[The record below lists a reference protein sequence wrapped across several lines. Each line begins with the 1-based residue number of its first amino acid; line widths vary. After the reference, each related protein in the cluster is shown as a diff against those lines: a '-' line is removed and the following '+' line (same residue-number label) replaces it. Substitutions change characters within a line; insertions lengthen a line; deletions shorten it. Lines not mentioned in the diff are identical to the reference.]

1 MKPLIF
7 SMLLIPAA
15 TTWAQTLRQE
25 ADRTGVLVRTA
36 VQPTQLSEIPYAST
50 LAREFNMLE
59 PENDLKWA
67 ALRPD
72 QKTFDFTKADQIV
85 GFARVHGLKVR
96 GHTLVWGWS
105 NPSWLVEQHFTP
117 QQLSTCCW
125 SASPVSSPAIVARSS
140 PRMSSTK
147 PSTSTDIYA
156 LPSGTT
162 SPASGWPAKGP
173 RTSNKSSAGRTLPI
187 RMRSS
192 SITITAAKPSIPK
205 SDAV

>member
-25 ADRTGVLVRTA
+25 ADRTGVLVSTA

-72 QKTFDFTKADQIV
+72 QKTFDFTKADQMV
-85 GFARVHGLKVR
+85 GFARGP
-96 GHTLVWGWS
+96 GH
-105 NPSWLVEQHFTP
+105 E
-117 QQLSTCCW
+117 
-125 SASPVSSPAIVARSS
+125 S
-140 PRMSSTK
+140 PRPHPGLGMVESLM
-147 PSTSTDIYA
+147 A
-156 LPSGTT
+156 GGT
-162 SPASGWPAKGP
+162 AFH
-173 RTSNKSSAGRTLPI
+173 SSATINLLLEH
-187 RMRSS
+187 
-192 SITITAAKPSIPK
+192 ITRVVSRYRGQVIA
-205 SDAV
+205 